1 MAESRLD
8 GELGSVLVP
17 FLKSDFNFAILQASG
32 NVTEE
37 IDRLRNSVIGV
48 INSFAP
54 SFRNIPEISS
64 IPEYLASPKF
74 LSILNTL
81 SDSILGKINF
91 SFKLYYS

>member
-1 MAESRLD
+1 MAEPRLN
-8 GELGSVLVP
+8 GESWDLVP

-37 IDRLRNSVIGV
+37 IDRFHNLVIGV
-48 INSFAP
+48 VNNFAP

-64 IPEYLASPKF
+64 IPEHLASSKF

-81 SDSILGKINF
+81 SDSILAKINF
-91 SFKLYYS
+91 SFKLYFS